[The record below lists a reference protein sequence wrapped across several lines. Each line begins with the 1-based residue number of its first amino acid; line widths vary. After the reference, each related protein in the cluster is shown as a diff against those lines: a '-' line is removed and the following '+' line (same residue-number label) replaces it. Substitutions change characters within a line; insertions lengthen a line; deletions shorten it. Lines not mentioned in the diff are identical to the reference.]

1 MKKFWQIIPPIALV
15 VVTLVIY
22 AIATRDKEKEP
33 DIVKAEKGVFEI
45 VVTSMGEL
53 EALESTNIT
62 IPEVLTNQT
71 VRIRALSITDIVKE
85 GTVVKKGDYV
95 ATLNPAD
102 VEEQHRIISER
113 VDMYMVNLEN
123 IKIDSS
129 LVLSE
134 ARDGIRQARDVVLDR
149 EIKLEQSKYESQA
162 VQRQA
167 QINLEVSKRNLDQRS
182 RNYIQ
187 LRRKHQLAVNRA
199 LDLIDRQK
207 NDLELLEQLRRD
219 LRIVAPGPGLLVY
232 ARGNDGQKIRIG
244 SQVNRWAPLIA
255 TLPDLS
261 TLQSVAFVKEI
272 DISKI
277 RTGLQVRIKIDAFP
291 DEEFKGIITR
301 VANVGQEMQG
311 QFATGF
317 KVEIKVDPSGKTL
330 LPGMTST
337 NHIVVNSLK
346 DVLMV
351 PRQTVHISESGFY
364 VYKRE
369 GLSVVRQEIRTGGEN
384 DSYVWVTDG
393 LKSGDRVYTH
403 APSKSQDIKMVT
415 IQK

>member
-15 VVTLVIY
+15 VVTLVVY
-22 AIATRDKEKEP
+22 AVATRDKEKEP
-33 DIVKAEKGVFEI
+33 DIVRVQKGLFEV

-53 EALESTNIT
+53 EALESMNIT
-62 IPEVLTNQT
+62 IPDVLTSQA
-71 VRIRALSITDIVKE
+71 VRIRSLAITDIVKE

-102 VEEQHRIISER
+102 VEEQLKSLLER
-113 VDMYMVNLEN
+113 LDMYEVNLEN

-134 ARDGIRQARDVVLDR
+134 ARDGIRQSRDLATDR

-167 QINLEVSKRNLDQRS
+167 QINVEVSKRNLEQRQ
-182 RNYIQ
+182 RNYTQ
-187 LRRKHQLAVNRA
+187 LRRKHQIMVNRA
-199 LDLIDRQK
+199 VDLINRQK
-207 NDLELLEQLRRD
+207 DEIAVMEQLKRD
-219 LRIVAPGPGLLVY
+219 LRIMAPGPGLVVY

-244 SQVNRWAPLIA
+244 SNVNRWAPLIA

-261 TLQSVAFVKEI
+261 TLQSVAYVKEI

-277 RTGLQVRIKIDAFP
+277 QEALPVRLKIDAFP
-291 DEEFKGIITR
+291 DEEFKGVIKR

-311 QFATGF
+311 QFLTAF
-317 KVEIKVDPSGKTL
+317 KVEIKVDPAGKTL

-337 NHIVVNSLK
+337 NNIVINSIK
-346 DVLMV
+346 DVLMI
-351 PRQTVHISESGFY
+351 PRQALHSCDEGLF
-364 VYKRE
+364 VYKRD
-369 GLSVVRQEIRTGGEN
+369 GLSTVKQEIRSGGEN
-384 DSYVWVTDG
+384 DSYVWITHG
-393 LKSGDRVYTH
+393 LNEGERVYLH
-403 APSKSQDIKMVT
+403 APLNKEDAKMV
-415 IQK
+415 KL

>member
-71 VRIRALSITDIVKE
+71 VRIRSLAITDIVKE

-102 VEEQHRIISER
+102 VEEQHRILTER
-113 VDMYMVNLEN
+113 LDMYLVNLEN

-167 QINLEVSKRNLDQRS
+167 QINLEVAKRNFEQRN
-182 RNYIQ
+182 RNYTQ
-187 LRRKHQLAVNRA
+187 LRRKHQLMVNRA

-207 NDLELLEQLRRD
+207 NDIETLEQLRRD
-219 LRIVAPGPGLLVY
+219 LRIVAPGPGLVVY

-244 SQVNRWAPLIA
+244 SNVNRWAPLIA

-277 RTGLQVRIKIDAFP
+277 KTGLPVRIKIDAFP
-291 DEEFKGIITR
+291 DEEFKGVITR

-317 KVEIKVDPSGKTL
+317 KVEIKVDPAGKTL

-337 NHIVVNSLK
+337 NHIVVSSLK

-351 PRQTVHISESGFY
+351 PRQTVHLSETGFY

-384 DSYVWVTDG
+384 DSYVWVTEG
-393 LKSGDRVYTH
+393 LKPGDRVYTH
-403 APSKSQDIKMVT
+403 APSKGHDIKMIT
-415 IQK
+415 LH

>member
-71 VRIRALSITDIVKE
+71 VRIRSLAITDIVKE

-102 VEEQHRIISER
+102 VEEQHRILTER
-113 VDMYMVNLEN
+113 LDMYLVNLEN

-167 QINLEVSKRNLDQRS
+167 QINLEVAKRNFEQRN
-182 RNYIQ
+182 RNYTQ
-187 LRRKHQLAVNRA
+187 LRRKHQLMVNRA

-207 NDLELLEQLRRD
+207 NDIETLEQLRRD
-219 LRIVAPGPGLLVY
+219 LRIVAPGPGLVVY

-244 SQVNRWAPLIA
+244 SNVNRWAPLIA

-277 RTGLQVRIKIDAFP
+277 KTGLPVRIKIDAFP
-291 DEEFKGIITR
+291 DEEFKGVITR

-317 KVEIKVDPSGKTL
+317 KVEIKVDPAGKTL

-337 NHIVVNSLK
+337 NHIVVSSLK

-351 PRQTVHISESGFY
+351 PRQTVHLSEIGFY

-384 DSYVWVTDG
+384 DSYVWVTEG
-393 LKSGDRVYTH
+393 LKPGDRVYTH
-403 APSKSQDIKMVT
+403 APSKGHDIKMIT
-415 IQK
+415 LH